1 MIYVNT
7 SEVAR
12 SESGIPLHIIHT
24 IEKLDRL
31 EIIRGSEQ
39 VPWYIDF
46 VNYLA
51 ADIFL
56 PK

>member
-24 IEKLDRL
+24 IEQLNRL